1 MPIPVRRALSWI
13 ALALAAAALAA
24 AVAAPDSAPLA
35 GELQT
40 ELDRGSAAWN
50 RGDLDGFCA
59 SYAEDATF
67 VSPKGVTHGR
77 AEVLAHY
84 RESYPDRAAMGT
96 LKLELLEVRPAPGAQ
111 PTAASVVA
119 HWSLTYPDRP
129 EAAGTTLLVFHR
141 TPDGAWKIVQDAS
154 M

>member
-1 MPIPVRRALSWI
+1 MHNPLRRVVPLLS
-13 ALALAAAALAA
+13 LALAAAALAA
-24 AVAAPDSAPLA
+24 AATDPSSLAVALRA
-35 GELQT
+35 
-40 ELDRGSAAWN
+40 ELDRSAAAWN
-50 RGDLDGFCA
+50 RGDLEGFCA

-84 RESYPDRAAMGT
+84 RQSYPDRAAMGT
-96 LKLELLEVRPAPGAQ
+96 LKLDLLEARPAPGEE
-111 PTAASVVA
+111 PSAASVVA

-141 TPDGAWKIVQDAS
+141 TPGGGWKIVQDAS